1 MEPLCFRDA
10 TECCGRPGR
19 ARARLLREAHLEQAV
34 RLVQHQ
40 RLQVLQPDRLRVA
53 QVVDQAPLRAW
64 MHLNSGSAQRVIC
77 VARSA
82 RALAAHSWPSA
93 RHAPGAQ
100 VMAAGARAR
109 EPLPRGAAPAQAVHR
124 RPSTTLCPRGL
135 SAHQGLGTVHAHPPT
150 HVKPFRACYV
160 PRACA
165 GQRAHRRAGRGWAG
179 PGARRRGDH
188 DLGLRAQ
195 RGRLHLQ
202 RQAAHH
208 ERHAH
213 VRELRQLGR
222 HAVHLRARRPVRR
235 LPQRRL
241 RLAAAPRADREPWS
255 ALRGRRTTALRACS
269 GRSARERA
277 CCCAGVRQRERQ
289 APSAQR
295 TCKRCTAPR
304 ALT

>member
-1 MEPLCFRDA
+1 MSDR
-10 TECCGRPGR
+10 TVGQHGGRPGSWPGPRRSATPLTRCRPRHRAARIELNQSMELIFLKGR
-19 ARARLLREAHLEQAV
+19 ARARAGARLLREAHLEQAV

-40 RLQVLQPDRLRVA
+40 RLQVLQADRLRVA

-64 MHLNSGSAQRVIC
+64 MYLYSGSAQRVIC

-82 RALAAHSWPSA
+82 RARAAHSWPSA

-124 RPSTTLCPRGL
+124 RPSTTVRPRGL

-222 HAVHLRARRPVRR
+222 HAVHLRAR
-235 LPQRRL
+235 
-241 RLAAAPRADREPWS
+241 
-255 ALRGRRTTALRACS
+255 
-269 GRSARERA
+269 
-277 CCCAGVRQRERQ
+277 
-289 APSAQR
+289 
-295 TCKRCTAPR
+295 
-304 ALT
+304 